1 MKIKGPIL
9 LIIVISL
16 LSLLSSC
23 QNNSFKMSSNSMSPT
38 IKNGEIISADLSIY
52 DNQKP
57 ERWDV
62 VLFQSSA
69 LKGKD
74 WTMRIVGLPG
84 EVISFDSLGL
94 SIDGKNINSNKF
106 GIKYKMANEKNSS
119 SKNIS
124 HPYTI
129 QSNDYYLL
137 GDNVD
142 EAYDSRFWGAIS
154 ADSIFGK
161 VNLELAQ

>member
-1 MKIKGPIL
+1 MKSEKSIL
-9 LIIVISL
+9 LVMLISF
-16 LSLLSSC
+16 LSLLFSC

-84 EVISFDSLGL
+84 EVVSFDSLGL
-94 SIDGKNINSNKF
+94 SIDGKNMNSNKF
-106 GIKYKMANEKNSS
+106 GIKYEMHNENIDS
-119 SKNIS
+119 SKQIS

-129 QSNDYYLL
+129 QQNHFYLL
-137 GDNVD
+137 GDNVND
-142 EAYDSRFWGAIS
+142 AYDSRFWGAIS

-161 VNLELAQ
+161 VTLE